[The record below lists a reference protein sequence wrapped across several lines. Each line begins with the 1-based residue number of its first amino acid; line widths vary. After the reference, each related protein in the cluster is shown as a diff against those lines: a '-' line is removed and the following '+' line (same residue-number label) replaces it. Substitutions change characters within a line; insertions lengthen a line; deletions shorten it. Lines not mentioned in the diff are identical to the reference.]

1 MSSIHEEVKKLKE
14 VLSTVCQSKVEL
26 RKQAEIDERMAKVA
40 SREIQGP
47 QVEVMTTSSSS
58 TDELEG

>member
-1 MSSIHEEVKKLKE
+1 MSV
-14 VLSTVCQSKVEL
+14 QSGVVEL
-26 RKQAEIDERMAKVA
+26 RKQAEIDERMAKEA
-40 SREIQGP
+40 SREIRGP

>member
-1 MSSIHEEVKKLKE
+1 MSSIHEEVKNLKE
-14 VLSTVCQSKVEL
+14 VLSTVCPSKVEL
-26 RKQAEIDERMAKVA
+26 RKQAEIDKRMAKEA

-47 QVEVMTTSSSS
+47 QVEVMTTSSRS